1 MLKLA
6 ESAVREQANAR
17 LIADDKDSFGNL
29 LREVSEERESKP
41 QNGTVPEEPHAPDS
55 SKDGNAHDNPFT
67 DRKSI
72 SEVLHDIYDG
82 NVQ

>member
-6 ESAVREQANAR
+6 ESAVREQANVP
-17 LIADDKDSFGNL
+17 LVADDKDSFGNL
-29 LREVSEERESKP
+29 LREVSEERESQP
-41 QNGTVPEEPHAPDS
+41 QRETAPEDTHTPPS
-55 SKDGNAHDNPFT
+55 NSKNDQDNPFT